1 MLKRIDV
8 NADGKLS
15 PSEMQGHRDPARI
28 FDRMDADSSGAL
40 SKQEFEQAQAKI
52 KRYRKSRLLKN

>member
-1 MLKRIDV
+1 
-8 NADGKLS
+8 
-15 PSEMQGHRDPARI
+15 
-28 FDRMDADSSGAL
+28 MDADSSGAL